1 MNTYKSN
8 LEKISLVK
16 EKTDFK
22 RVKVTSSKDAKDV
35 IKQFYFD
42 DIEIFESM
50 FILLLNRS
58 NNTIGYAKISQ
69 GGTAGTVVDIKIVA
83 KYALESL
90 ASSVILAHNHPSG
103 RLEASNADMK
113 ITEKIKKG
121 LEIFDI
127 RLLDHLILT
136 RDSYFSFAD
145 RDIL

>member
-22 RVKVTSSKDAKDV
+22 RVKVTSSKDAKFV

-127 RLLDHLILT
+127 RLLDHIILT
-136 RDSYFSFAD
+136 KESYFSFAD
-145 RDIL
+145 EGIL

>member
-103 RLEASNADMK
+103 RLEASNADKK

-136 RDSYFSFAD
+136 KESYFSFAD
-145 RDIL
+145 EGIL